1 MSRVAIIGAGNL
13 GAYLGTQLRAAGH
26 DVFFCVRRTPPT
38 AIRFDDGP
46 AWHFP
51 FFFRHPPTADIVL
64 MTVKTHD
71 TPSAI
76 PWLAQLC
83 KKNQPV
89 AVIQNGVGHMDR
101 IAPYPA
107 IPVLSY
113 VYVEAQNGVYQAF
126 IPQHAHFTIPSQSSC
141 NPFAELFSNT
151 NIQIEREGAF
161 HTAAWRK
168 LLHNCVSN
176 PLTALA
182 GRGLEILREEKYLE
196 LAQSILDEAFPIAQ
210 ADGARVKGTEGNKI
224 LTVLS
229 SYPQGTRT
237 SMLQDFER
245 GKRLEIDTLNG
256 ALIEMGK
263 KYSLPTPV
271 NEKVVQMLKDRVKET
286 AEARKA
292 AASAAAAAN
301 GAKNTYFH
309 RGTPNAPPKTT
320 TSKQ

>member
-26 DVFFCVRRTPPT
+26 DVFFCVRRTPPS
-38 AIRFDDGP
+38 ALRFEDSP

-51 FFFRHPPTADIVL
+51 FFFHHPPAADIVL
-64 MTVKTHD
+64 MTVKSHD
-71 TPSAI
+71 TQAALS
-76 PWLAQLC
+76 WLPQLC
-83 KKNQPV
+83 KNNQPV
-89 AVIQNGVGHMDR
+89 AVIQNGVGHIER

-113 VYVEAQNGVYQAF
+113 VYVESREGVYRAYL
-126 IPQHAHFTIPSQSSC
+126 PQHAHFTIPSQSSC
-141 NPFAELFSNT
+141 NPFADLFINT
-151 NIQIEREGAF
+151 SVQIEREGAF

-196 LAQSILDEAFPIAQ
+196 LAQSILDEAFPLAQ
-210 ADGARVKGTEGNKI
+210 ADGARVRATEGNKI
-224 LTVLS
+224 LTVLG
-229 SYPQGTRT
+229 SYPPGTRT
-237 SMLQDFER
+237 SMLQDFEK
-245 GKRLEIDTLNG
+245 GKRLEIDILNG

-271 NEKVVQMLKDRVKET
+271 NEQVVTMLTERVKES
-286 AEARKA
+286 AQAKKLADA
-292 AASAAAAAN
+292 ATAN
-301 GAKNTYFH
+301 GSKKFAKPRRVHDNL
-309 RGTPNAPPKTT
+309 RN
-320 TSKQ
+320 

>member
-26 DVFFCVRRTPPT
+26 DVFFCVRRTPPN
-38 AIRFDDGP
+38 AIRFEDGP
-46 AWHFP
+46 TWHFP
-51 FFFRHPPTADIVL
+51 FFFRHPPAADIVL

-71 TPSAI
+71 TPRAI

-113 VYVEAQNGVYQAF
+113 VYVEAQNGVYRAF
-126 IPQHAHFTIPSQSSC
+126 LPQHAHFTIPSQSSC
-141 NPFAELFSNT
+141 NPFADLFANT

-229 SYPQGTRT
+229 SYPPGTRT

-256 ALIEMGK
+256 ALIELGK
-263 KYSLPTPV
+263 KYKLPTTV
-271 NEKVVQMLKDRVKET
+271 NEKVVDMLKERVKET
-286 AEARKA
+286 AEAKKIA
-292 AASAAAAAN
+292 AATAAAAN

-309 RGTPNAPPKTT
+309 RGTPSPPKTT
-320 TSKQ
+320 TPKP

>member
-13 GAYLGTQLRAAGH
+13 GAYLGAQLRAAGH
-26 DVFFCVRRTPPT
+26 DVFFCVRRTPPS
-38 AIRFDDGP
+38 ALRFEDAP

-51 FFFRHPPTADIVL
+51 FFFHHPPAADIVL
-64 MTVKTHD
+64 MTVKSHD
-71 TPSAI
+71 TQAALS
-76 PWLAQLC
+76 WLPQLC
-83 KKNQPV
+83 KNNQPV
-89 AVIQNGVGHMDR
+89 AVIQNGVGHIER

-113 VYVEAQNGVYQAF
+113 VYVESREGVYRAF
-126 IPQHAHFTIPSQSSC
+126 LPQRAPFTIPSQSSC
-141 NPFAELFSNT
+141 NPFADLFINT
-151 NIQIEREGAF
+151 GIEIEREGAF

-196 LAQSILDEAFPIAQ
+196 LAQAILDEAFPLAQ
-210 ADGARVKGTEGNKI
+210 ADGARVRATEGNKI

-229 SYPQGTRT
+229 SYPPGTRT
-237 SMLQDFER
+237 SMLQDFEK
-245 GKRLEIDTLNG
+245 GKRLEIDILNG

-271 NEKVVQMLKDRVKET
+271 NEQVVTMLSERVKESS
-286 AEARKA
+286 EAKKLADA
-292 AASAAAAAN
+292 ATAN
-301 GAKNTYFH
+301 GGKNFAKPRRFH
-309 RGTPNAPPKTT
+309 GG
-320 TSKQ
+320 